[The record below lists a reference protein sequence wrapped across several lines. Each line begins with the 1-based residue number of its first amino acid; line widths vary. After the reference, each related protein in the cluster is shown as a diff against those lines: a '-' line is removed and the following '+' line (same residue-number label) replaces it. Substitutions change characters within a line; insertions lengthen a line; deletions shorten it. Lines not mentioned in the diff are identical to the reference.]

1 MILIMILKI
10 GDQKMINDLTQ
21 KMRNISDGFKMLSKE
36 FETVAYELES
46 ELYQLDGRIHIL
58 EKHNEKEKTLKNQMI
73 ALLQES
79 MSDNTY

>member
-1 MILIMILKI
+1 
-10 GDQKMINDLTQ
+10 MINDLTQ

>member
-1 MILIMILKI
+1 
-10 GDQKMINDLTQ
+10 MINDLTQ
-21 KMRNISDGFKMLSKE
+21 KMRNISDGFKMLAKE

-46 ELYQLDGRIHIL
+46 ELYQLEGRIHCL
-58 EKHNEKEKTLKNQMI
+58 EKKNEQENAIKAKMI

>member
-1 MILIMILKI
+1 
-10 GDQKMINDLTQ
+10 MINDLTQ
-21 KMRNISDGFKMLSKE
+21 RMRNISDSFKMLATE
-36 FETVAYELES
+36 FEQVAYKLES
-46 ELYQLDGRIHIL
+46 ELYQLDGRIHTL

>member
-1 MILIMILKI
+1 
-10 GDQKMINDLTQ
+10 MINDLTQ
-21 KMRNISDGFKMLSKE
+21 KMRNISDGFKMLATE
-36 FETVAYELES
+36 FEQVAYKLES

>member
-1 MILIMILKI
+1 MILVMILKI
-10 GDQKMINDLTQ
+10 GDQKMINDLTK
-21 KMRNISDGFKMLSKE
+21 KMQSISDGFKMLATE